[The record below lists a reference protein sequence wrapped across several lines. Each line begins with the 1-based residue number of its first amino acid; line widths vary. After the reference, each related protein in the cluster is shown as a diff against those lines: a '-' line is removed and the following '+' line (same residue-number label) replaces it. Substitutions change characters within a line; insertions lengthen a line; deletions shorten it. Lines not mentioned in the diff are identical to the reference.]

1 MLRTIQYI
9 PGAVYG
15 QRMKKRKRKRKDPH
29 KKEIRYYLL
38 ILGKDIREK
47 KTRYLISF
55 LKQSFIVWWYSF
67 RLFSHTLQ

>member
-15 QRMKKRKRKRKDPH
+15 QRMKKKKRKRKDPH

-38 ILGKDIREK
+38 ILGKDINK
-47 KTRYLISF
+47 LLGKIF
-55 LKQSFIVWWYSF
+55 NKFF
-67 RLFSHTLQ
+67 